1 MLQVPVWTGE
11 RLIRLVVPDSLL
23 AGLLTGPA
31 ESRRRPGGEMGHEFL
46 SPEWIT
52 EVKAVRDEYASHMP
66 DIDVPALRVNLLITG
81 APESVA
87 PGGVVHAHADTGGPT
102 FALDVGALLDPDLT
116 VTVDYNTAYDL
127 LVTQKPNAALGAFLS
142 GRIRLTGDIERL
154 AGQTGFDP
162 TSIPGLLANLGITG
176 SSTLAD
182 VDPLAAEIGGR
193 IRALT
198 A

>member
-1 MLQVPVWTGE
+1 MLQVPVWTAE
-11 RLIRLVVPDSLL
+11 RVIRLVVTDSLL
-23 AGLLTGPA
+23 HGPA
-31 ESRRRPGGEMGHEFL
+31 EPRRRPGGEMGHEFL

-52 EVKAVRDEYASHMP
+52 EVKAVRDEYATQIP
-66 DIDVPALRVNLLITG
+66 DVGVPPLRVNLQITG
-81 APESVA
+81 APATVA
-87 PGGVVHAHADTGGPT
+87 PDGVVHAHADTGGPT
-102 FALDVGALLDPDLT
+102 LALDVGSLADPDLT

-127 LVTQKPNAALGAFLS
+127 LVDQKPNAALGAFLS
-142 GRIRLTGDIERL
+142 GRIRLSGDIERL

-162 TSIPGLLANLGITG
+162 ASIPVLLANLGITG

>member
-1 MLQVPVWTGE
+1 
-11 RLIRLVVPDSLL
+11 
-23 AGLLTGPA
+23 
-31 ESRRRPGGEMGHEFL
+31 MGHEFL

-52 EVKAVRDEYASHMP
+52 SAKAVRDEYAPQLAPSG
-66 DIDVPALRVNLLITG
+66 VPALRVNLLVTG
-81 APESVA
+81 APETVA
-87 PGGVVHAHADTGGPT
+87 ADGIVHAHADTGGPT
-102 FALDVGALLDPDLT
+102 LALDTGSLPDPDLT

-127 LVTQKPNAALGAFLS
+127 LVSQKPNAALGAFLS
-142 GRIRLTGDIERL
+142 GRIRLSGDIERL
-154 AGQTGFDP
+154 ATQTGFDP
-162 TSIPGLLANLGITG
+162 SSIPGLLANLGITG

>member
-1 MLQVPVWTGE
+1 
-11 RLIRLVVPDSLL
+11 
-23 AGLLTGPA
+23 
-31 ESRRRPGGEMGHEFL
+31 MGHEFL
-46 SPEWIT
+46 SPEWIS
-52 EVKAVRDEYASHMP
+52 EVKAVRDEYAP
-66 DIDVPALRVNLLITG
+66 QLPEIGVPALRVNLLITG

-87 PGGVVHAHADTGGPT
+87 ADGIVHAHADTGGPT
-102 FALDVGALLDPDLT
+102 LALDTGALADPDLT

-142 GRIRLTGDIERL
+142 GRIRLAGDIERL
-154 AGQTGFDP
+154 ASQTGFDP
-162 TSIPGLLANLGITG
+162 TSIPALLANLGITG

>member
-1 MLQVPVWTGE
+1 
-11 RLIRLVVPDSLL
+11 
-23 AGLLTGPA
+23 
-31 ESRRRPGGEMGHEFL
+31 MGHEFL

-52 EVKAVRDEYASHMP
+52 SVKAVRDEYAAQLP
-66 DIDVPALRVNLLITG
+66 DVPVPPLKVNLLITG
-81 APESVA
+81 APDTVA
-87 PGGVVHAHADTGGPT
+87 ADGVVHAHADTGGPT
-102 FALDVGALLDPDLT
+102 LALDVGALPDPDLT

-127 LVTQKPNAALGAFLS
+127 LVTQKPNAAIGAFLS
-142 GRIRLTGDIERL
+142 GRIRLSGDIERL
-154 AGQTGFDP
+154 ASQTGFDP
-162 TSIPGLLANLGITG
+162 SSIPGLLANLGITG